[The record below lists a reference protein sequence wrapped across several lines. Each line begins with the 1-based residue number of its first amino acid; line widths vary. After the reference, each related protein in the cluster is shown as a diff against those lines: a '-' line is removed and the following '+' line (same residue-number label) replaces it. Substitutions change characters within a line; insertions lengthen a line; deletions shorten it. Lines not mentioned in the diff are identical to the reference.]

1 MIKDVL
7 TDHPL
12 RYPLTNEL
20 HARPFVELGAPGR
33 AVFLAIMPPEA
44 AAERDPAA
52 DRAHLID
59 FIDRH
64 GGAHPAPGASH
75 HSADFDRFR
84 LKWERHTE
92 FVSYTLCEAGPT
104 EDLFRAGLARQF
116 PDDWLA
122 AAPGVVIAAV
132 QVEAIQV
139 EDQDAAEALQDRQL
153 LPQMSGESLTCAR
166 VLDGKALALGDFR
179 IQGDGFS
186 RFAIIVHGPAGPR
199 RIGRVAQRLIEIETY
214 RTLAML
220 ALPVARDTGR
230 RLNRIERALAALTT
244 EIAAEGQR
252 PPEAEMLHRLTAL
265 SAGIEAL
272 SAAATFRFGAGGAY
286 EAIVHQRIEMLREE
300 RLPGRQLFAEFMV
313 RRFDPA
319 MRTCHATERRLTE
332 LATRASRIAELLRTR
347 VNVAVE
353 AQNQQLLESMN
364 RRAALQL
371 RMQEMVEGLSVV
383 AISYYAVSLAGYLL
397 APLEGLPGFDRIG
410 LDKTGLMALAVIPVV
425 GLVWWSIRRLRKR
438 LGSRGE

>member
-1 MIKDVL
+1 MIKGVL
-7 TDHPL
+7 ADHRL

-33 AVFLAIMPPEA
+33 ALFLAIMPAEA

-52 DRAHLID
+52 DRAHLTD

-64 GGAHPAPGASH
+64 GGAHPAPDANH
-75 HSADFDRFR
+75 HSADLGRFR

-92 FVSYTLCEAGPT
+92 FVSYTLYEQGPT
-104 EDLFRAGLARQF
+104 EVLFRGDLARQF
-116 PDDWLA
+116 PDEWLA
-122 AAPGVVIAAV
+122 DAPGLVIAAA
-132 QVEAIQV
+132 QVEV
-139 EDQDAAEALQDRQL
+139 LETGNLERAEAVLEDRL
-153 LPQMSGESLTCAR
+153 MPELSSESLTCSR
-166 VLDGKALALGDFR
+166 VLDGNALALGDFR
-179 IQGDGFS
+179 IHEDGFS
-186 RFAIIVHGPAGPR
+186 RFAVIVHGPAGPR

-214 RTLAML
+214 RALAML
-220 ALPVARDTGR
+220 ALPVARETGR
-230 RLNRIERALAALTT
+230 RLNEIERALTALTA
-244 EIAAEGQR
+244 EVADAEGARSEQAVLR
-252 PPEAEMLHRLTAL
+252 RLTEL

-272 SAAATFRFGAGGAY
+272 SAAAAFRFGAGGAY

-300 RLPGRQLFAEFMV
+300 RLEGRQLFSEFMI

-319 MRTCHATERRLTE
+319 MRTCHATERRLAE
-332 LATRASRIAELLRTR
+332 LATRASRVAELLRTR

-371 RMQEMVEGLSVV
+371 RLQETVEGLSVV

-397 APLEGLPGFDRIG
+397 APLAEAAAI
-410 LDKTGLMALAVIPVV
+410 DKTAIAAAVVIPVV
-425 GLVWWSIRRLRKR
+425 AVVWWSVRRMRKR
-438 LGSRGE
+438 LGGSGG